1 MATKPYLS
9 VIVPAYNEAKRLPL
23 TLIDI
28 DRHLARAPFPYE
40 IIVVDNAST
49 DATKE
54 ISQRFASL
62 IKNLRVIEC
71 LTKGKGAAVQK
82 GMLEARGAIRLF
94 TDADNSTSVDQFFKM
109 EHYFKEGYDVVIASR
124 YVEGSRM
131 EPPQA
136 WYRKFMRG
144 NFFIQW
150 VILGGIKDTQCGF
163 KAFSEKA
170 ATTIFPLSDITGWA
184 FDIEVLALARHLG
197 FRIAEMPVLWVNDFA
212 STVKASAYIHV
223 FFDVVRIRL
232 RFARDYYGRMDA

>member
-1 MATKPYLS
+1 MAAKPHLS
-9 VIVPAYNEAKRLPL
+9 VIIPAHNEAKRLPL

-28 DRHLARAPFPYE
+28 DRHLARASFPYE

-54 ISQRFASL
+54 IAHRFASI

-71 LTKGKGAAVQK
+71 PTKGKGVAVQK
-82 GMLEARGAIRLF
+82 GMLEARGEIRLF

-124 YVEGSRM
+124 YLPGARM
-131 EPPQA
+131 EPSQA

-150 VILGGIKDTQCGF
+150 MILKGVKDTQCGF

-170 ATTIFPLSDITGWA
+170 ATSIFPLSDIVGFA
-184 FDIEVLALARHLG
+184 FDIEVLALARHFG
-197 FRIAEMPVLWVNDFA
+197 FRIAEMPVVWVNDFA
-212 STVKASAYIHV
+212 STVKISSYLNV
-223 FFDVVRIRL
+223 FLDVVRIRL
-232 RFARDYYGRMDA
+232 RFARGYYGKD

>member
-1 MATKPYLS
+1 MAAKPHLS
-9 VIVPAYNEAKRLPL
+9 VIIPAHNEAKRLPL

-28 DRHLARAPFPYE
+28 DRHLARAPYPYE
-40 IIVVDNAST
+40 IIVVDNASS

-54 ISQRFASL
+54 IAHRFASI

-71 LTKGKGAAVQK
+71 PTKGKGIAVQK
-82 GMLEARGAIRLF
+82 GMLEARGEIRLF

-124 YVEGSRM
+124 YVSGARM
-131 EPPQA
+131 EPSQA

-150 VILGGIKDTQCGF
+150 MILKGIKDTQCGF

-170 ATTIFPLSDITGWA
+170 ATTIFPLSDIVGFA
-184 FDIEVLALARHLG
+184 FDIEVLALARHFG
-197 FRIAEMPVLWVNDFA
+197 FRIAEMPVVWVNDFA
-212 STVKASAYIHV
+212 STVKISSYLNV
-223 FFDVVRIRL
+223 FLDVVRIRL
-232 RFARDYYGRMDA
+232 RFVRGYYGRD